1 MFMGTYPLR
10 KTKFVVRQD
19 FELSLNVLGDDYV
32 TINMTVIL
40 ITANFPLSGDR
51 RARFLFSS

>member
-1 MFMGTYPLR
+1 MATYPLR

-19 FELSLNVLGDDYV
+19 FELSLNVLGDDYF

-40 ITANFPLSGDR
+40 ITANCL
-51 RARFLFSS
+51 

>member
-1 MFMGTYPLR
+1 MATYPLR

-19 FELSLNVLGDDYV
+19 FELSLNVLDGSRI

-40 ITANFPLSGDR
+40 ITANCL
-51 RARFLFSS
+51 